1 MGMVRAEEK
10 GAVEEGAVEGREGR
24 EGRVGGIG
32 TAGGEERG
40 EGGRAG
46 HRHQRLNHPLET
58 ATHPRQP
65 PAGVCG
71 QIGIAIAATIQPTI
85 TD

>member
-1 MGMVRAEEK
+1 MGMVRAKEK

-32 TAGGEERG
+32 TAVERREERV
-40 EGGRAG
+40 GGQDIG
-46 HRHQRLNHPLET
+46 TNVL